1 MTKNIIK
8 NAINFCKDNG
18 HRVTNPR
25 IEVLKIISK
34 SKKPIK
40 AYDILN
46 ILSKKIINPKPPTV
60 YRAIEFWEKFNF
72 VHKIESLNAFTACE
86 AGHLHEGSQFLICD
100 DCGVAIESHLCDLP
114 NILKQISKQKL
125 SKHYAGSLRLV
136 GYAINVH
143 NCFFSFYFLL
153 KILCLTK
160 KSKI

>member
-40 AYDILN
+40 AYDILEK
-46 ILSKKIINPKPPTV
+46 LGKKIINPKPPTV

-86 AGHLHEGSQFLICD
+86 ADHLHEGSQFLICD

-114 NILKQISKQKL
+114 NILKQISKQNTFKTLRWKL
-125 SKHYAGSLRLV
+125 EISG
-136 GYAINVH
+136 
-143 NCFFSFYFLL
+143 
-153 KILCLTK
+153 LCNQC
-160 KSKI
+160 S

>member
-72 VHKIESLNAFTACE
+72 VHKIESLNAFTACQ
-86 AGHLHEGSQFLICD
+86 ADHLHQGSQFLICD

-114 NILKQISKQKL
+114 NILKQISKQNTFKTLRWKL
-125 SKHYAGSLRLV
+125 EISG
-136 GYAINVH
+136 
-143 NCFFSFYFLL
+143 
-153 KILCLTK
+153 LCNQC
-160 KSKI
+160 S

>member
-40 AYDILN
+40 AYDILDK
-46 ILSKKIINPKPPTV
+46 LSKKIINPKPPTV
-60 YRAIEFWEKFNF
+60 YRAIEFWEKFNI

-86 AGHLHEGSQFLICD
+86 ADHLHEGSQFLICD

-114 NILKQISKQKL
+114 NILKQISKQNTFKTLRWKL
-125 SKHYAGSLRLV
+125 EISG
-136 GYAINVH
+136 
-143 NCFFSFYFLL
+143 
-153 KILCLTK
+153 LCNQC
-160 KSKI
+160 S